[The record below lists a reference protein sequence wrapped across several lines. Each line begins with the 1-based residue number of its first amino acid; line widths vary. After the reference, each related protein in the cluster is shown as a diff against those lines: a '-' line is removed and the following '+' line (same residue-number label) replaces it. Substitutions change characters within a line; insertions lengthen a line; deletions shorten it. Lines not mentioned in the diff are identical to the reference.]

1 MMFTKV
7 VTVYNKYLNPET
19 RLDKFSRTVLRGV
32 FWDEISAT
40 TRLQSG
46 LHDADE
52 VTAVIPFS
60 VVSEKQ
66 YVSPEEFQKTENKDN
81 VFTFQKGDRIL
92 EGNVFF
98 EIESRPSELDKHF
111 TAYTITSV
119 DAKDFGSEH
128 MRHWEVGAN

>member
-7 VTVYNKYLNPET
+7 VTVYNKYFNPET
-19 RLDKFSRTVLRGV
+19 RLDKFSRTVLIGV

-40 TRLQSG
+40 TRLQRG

-66 YVSPEEFQKTENKDN
+66 YVSPEEFQKSENKDN

-92 EGNVFF
+92 EGNVLF

-119 DAKDFGSEH
+119 DTKDFGSEH